1 MQQRCFVLYQKPL
14 CLMDADIKLHVIFCN
29 IYAHDA
35 IWTKQHCSNWFSSL
49 CDSSQY
55 GFYKSNMIKALFFR
69 GTTNVAFELCD
80 IAQIGALLRVH
91 RPDFVL
97 AKNTIQ
103 FLPEVFSSSNCWP
116 NEILG
121 QVGWGEY
128 VSVLQFLN
136 ELQPGGQS

>member
-1 MQQRCFVLYQKPL
+1 MGTLKNKWGPNGDPKSEKGPHGDPGPQMGTHVGAV

-55 GFYKSNMIKALFFR
+55 GFYKSNMIKALFYR
-69 GTTNVAFELCD
+69 GTTNVAFELCV

-91 RPDFVL
+91 QPDFVL

-103 FLPEVFSSSNCWP
+103 FLPEVFSSSN
-116 NEILG
+116 
-121 QVGWGEY
+121 
-128 VSVLQFLN
+128 F
-136 ELQPGGQS
+136 